1 MKKKYKIFSFVFIF
15 SALALTA
22 CGKQNQEIQSPEETG
37 QLDAVITEEDSQ
49 AAEGAAED
57 SQEE

>member
-1 MKKKYKIFSFVFIF
+1 M
-15 SALALTA
+15 ALTA

-37 QLDAVITEEDSQ
+37 ELDSVITEEDSQ